1 MECWRLRSIDNIL
14 GVDEKA
20 CKKIF
25 VKLTALT
32 KFIHNIEGNFIELP
46 IISYV
51 SEKREST
58 LRWGRSSL
66 PV

>member
-1 MECWRLRSIDNIL
+1 MKKR
-14 GVDEKA
+14 A
-20 CKKIF
+20 KKIF

-51 SEKREST
+51 SEKRE
-58 LRWGRSSL
+58 RWGRSSL